1 MKEIDKKADKLL
13 QKAIN
18 SKWTALWIASL
29 FLAGWFGGQ
38 YYEKAIA
45 GQETVLCIPEGGVN
59 G

>member
-13 QKAIN
+13 RKAIQ

-38 YYEKAIA
+38 YYEKAVA
-45 GQETVLCIPEGGVN
+45 GQETVLCIPEGG
-59 G
+59 